1 MIFPTCFVPSVFFD
15 FFLRIARFF
24 LSKRPVFI
32 WTFNITVEY
41 YHWRSYFCYWEY
53 FWITKQNHFWRFN
66 NGDFSVSTKIHSL
79 GLYRVFFEHSKCL
92 TTYYIMACRSE
103 MWMFL
108 NWINNVWNVIGRSSA
123 TITWSFINRINC
135 HIVEMTYLIL

>member
-53 FWITKQNHFWRFN
+53 FWITKQNHIWRFN

-79 GLYRVFFEHSKCL
+79 GLYRVFFWTFKIFDDL
-92 TTYYIMACRSE
+92 LYYGMPK
-103 MWMFL
+103 
-108 NWINNVWNVIGRSSA
+108 WNVDVFKLNQQCVKCN
-123 TITWSFINRINC
+123 WPFFC
-135 HIVEMTYLIL
+135 YHHMEFY